1 LKHSRYD
8 ISNREE
14 VVNVPAK
21 IKKEVGIITNLI
33 NNASIG
39 TVKKFLDFSKSE
51 IDQVIDIKAHYWVSN
66 IFNISNIINKIINN
80 K

>member
-1 LKHSRYD
+1 M
-8 ISNREE
+8 
-14 VVNVPAK
+14 P
-21 IKKEVGIITNLI
+21 
-33 NNASIG
+33 NASIG